1 MIFKKLRR
9 VCSFPSFG
17 KKAQLEMS
25 VGTIVTIVLLT
36 LALILGVILTNT
48 IFQGAKENIN
58 SIDQSVKTEINK
70 LFAEDTSRKIVIYPP
85 TMQISIA
92 KGETGGFGFSIRNV
106 DMEGIEGGDSFSYDV
121 SASEIG
127 AGCRLTKAEAD
138 RLIILGKSEDGI
150 RIISGS
156 SLDPP
161 RLVRFNIP
169 ESTPLCNIRY
179 SINIEKNGETYLS
192 GGATV
197 DVEIK

>member
-1 MIFKKLRR
+1 MIFKKFQR
-9 VCSFPSFG
+9 VHLFPAFG
-17 KKAQLEMS
+17 KKAELEMS

-70 LFAEDTSRKIVIYPP
+70 LFAEDTSRMIVVYPP
-85 TMQISIA
+85 TMQVSIA
-92 KGETGGFGFSIRNV
+92 KGTPGGFGFSIRNV
-106 DMEGIEGGDSFSYDV
+106 DQDDGTFSYNV
-121 SASEIG
+121 AASEIG
-127 AGCRLTKAEAD
+127 SGCRLTKAEAD

-150 RIISGS
+150 EIISGS

-161 RLVRFNIP
+161 RLVRFSIP

-179 SINIEKNGETYLS
+179 GINIEKNRQQYGNS
-192 GGATV
+192 VGV
-197 DVEIK
+197 DIEIK

>member
-70 LFAEDTSRKIVIYPP
+70 LFAEDTSRMIVIYPP
-85 TMQISIA
+85 TMQVSIA

-106 DMEGIEGGDSFSYDV
+106 DMDDGTFSYDV

>member
-1 MIFKKLRR
+1 MI
-9 VCSFPSFG
+9 S

-58 SIDQSVKTEINK
+58 SIDQSVKSEINK
-70 LFAEDTSRKIVIYPP
+70 LFAEDTSRMIVIYPP
-85 TMQISIA
+85 TMQVSIA
-92 KGETGGFGFSIRNV
+92 KGTTGGFGFSIRNV
-106 DMEGIEGGDSFSYDV
+106 DQDDGTFSYDV

-127 AGCRLTKAEAD
+127 SGCRLTKAEAD
-138 RLIILGKSEDGI
+138 KLIVLGKSEDGI

-179 SINIEKNGETYLS
+179 SINIEKGGQTYLS
-192 GGATV
+192 GGASV